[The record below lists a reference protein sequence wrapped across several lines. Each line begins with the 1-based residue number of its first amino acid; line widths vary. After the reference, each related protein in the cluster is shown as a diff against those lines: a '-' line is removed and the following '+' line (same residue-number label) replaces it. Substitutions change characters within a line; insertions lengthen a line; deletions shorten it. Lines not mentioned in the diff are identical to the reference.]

1 MALRQE
7 QGNETGVTSSSAG
20 SGLSREVGFGRGAVG
35 AVRVW
40 GWSQEGRIELWGSA
54 VLCCGGS

>member
-7 QGNETGVTSSSAG
+7 QGNVIGVTSSSAG
-20 SGLSREVGFGRGAVG
+20 LGLSREVGFGCGAVG
-35 AVRVW
+35 PVKVW

-54 VLCCGGS
+54 VLCSEGC